1 MNEKYALASIMI
13 HGQEKK
19 NTTLN
24 TKKESIRKYKFKQNA
39 QLKILCLYA
48 VMVEIE
54 NDKCHINR
62 YFLGK
67 LFVFASY
74 TSHGPIGRT

>member
-1 MNEKYALASIMI
+1 MVKR
-13 HGQEKK
+13 

-24 TKKESIRKYKFKQNA
+24 TKKENIRKYKFKQNA
-39 QLKILCLYA
+39 QLKILCLSA

-62 YFLGK
+62 YFLEK
-67 LFVFASY
+67 NLFPSY
-74 TSHGPIGRT
+74 TSHGPIGTT